1 MPRQARKKSDF
12 RIYHVILRGN
22 NQQIIFEDDYD
33 YLQFISILK
42 YYKETCNFKLYAY
55 CLMDNHVHL
64 LIEHT
69 IVDLDVIMK
78 KIEVKFVR
86 WYNKKYNRT
95 GNLFQ
100 ERFKSEPVNDY
111 RYLQTV
117 FRYIH
122 QNPLH
127 AGLEKTLGTYLWS
140 SYYDYLDLNH
150 SFVDIDKML
159 DCFPN
164 HADCINY
171 LQTSSNQ
178 KCLEYF
184 SSSRLPDIE
193 ALKMI
198 QEITNCNSPSDFQR
212 LDISTR
218 NQHLEELAHSGI
230 SIRQL
235 SRLTGI
241 SRTSISTVL
250 KNNP

>member
-1 MPRQARKKSDF
+1 
-12 RIYHVILRGN
+12 
-22 NQQIIFEDDYD
+22 
-33 YLQFISILK
+33 
-42 YYKETCNFKLYAY
+42 
-55 CLMDNHVHL
+55 MDNHVHL

-69 IVDLDVIMK
+69 TIDLDVIMK

-86 WYNKKYNRT
+86 WYNKKYNRI

-100 ERFKSEPVNDY
+100 ERFKSEPVNDH

-122 QNPLH
+122 QNPIH
-127 AGLEKTLGTYLWS
+127 AGLEKKLGTYLWS

-150 SFVDIDKML
+150 SLIDIDKML
-159 DCFPN
+159 DCFPS

-171 LQTSSNQ
+171 LQTISNK

-184 SSSRLPDIE
+184 SSSRLPDKE
-193 ALKMI
+193 ALKII
-198 QEITNCNSPSDFQR
+198 QEITNCHSPSDFQR
-212 LDISTR
+212 LDLANR
-218 NQHLEELAHSGI
+218 NQYLEELAHSGI

-250 KNNP
+250 KTSHEENYRNLE